1 MNKDVLY
8 IDVDDDI
15 TAIIGKV
22 KASKEKV
29 VALVPPK
36 RVGVLQSAVNL
47 RLLQRAATND
57 HKHLVLI
64 TNNQALMALAASAK
78 LPVAKNA
85 QSKPEI
91 PEAAALDVDDGEDII
106 DGSELPVGDHAR
118 MAGDTGG
125 DELDAAASTIIDGE
139 SVPESK
145 TPASSKAL
153 KTKRSTKVP
162 DFSMFRK
169 KVVLIGAGVVGLIVF
184 FVWALVFAPHATVV
198 ITARTND
205 VNVSKTIAI
214 STTNAT
220 DFSSGT
226 IKAISQQKKKPVSVD
241 FDATGEKNKGKIAS
255 GSVSLS
261 AQKCSGNPF
270 DVPSSVP
277 AGSTVN
283 SGGSSYITDTAIS
296 FSGSGTSGG
305 CYTYSGGTTGITA
318 TQAGASSNVSNGTF
332 SVSGRSDVSGTG
344 SASGGT
350 DDIIKVVTA
359 ADVQKAAA
367 QLATQEDQAIKSQ
380 LKAAFGSNVTII
392 ESSYKVD
399 KSTPVSTP
407 AVGQEAGG
415 KAKLTTEITYSI
427 LGVSESQL
435 NKYLD
440 AAVKDKI
447 ADQPDQQMYDNGA
460 KKASFSD
467 FQTEGDTSRVRII
480 ANGKVGP
487 DIDKEKIKE
496 QVKGKRFGD
505 IQADLESIQGVDDID
520 VKFFPFWVRT
530 VPGDVK
536 KITIEFRVND

>member
-47 RLLQRAATND
+47 RLLQRAASND

-118 MAGDTGG
+118 MAGDSGG

-139 SVPESK
+139 SVSESSA
-145 TPASSKAL
+145 PASSKTL
-153 KTKRSTKVP
+153 KTKKGPKVP

-184 FVWALVFAPHATVV
+184 LVWALIFAPHATVV
-198 ITARTND
+198 ITARTSD
-205 VNVSKTIAI
+205 VNVSKTIAV

-226 IKAISQQKKKPVSVD
+226 IKAISQQKKKPTSVD
-241 FDATGEKNKGKIAS
+241 FDATGQENKGNKATGTVEFSTNNISNLGTTIPAGTELTSSGGKVYLTNQSVTITIDNYTGATTAVTAAGPGAS
-255 GSVSLS
+255 YNGATGSVSGAPSGIS
-261 AQKCSGNPF
+261 AAF
-270 DVPSSVP
+270 
-277 AGSTVN
+277 
-283 SGGSSYITDTAIS
+283 TDATA
-296 FSGSGTSGG
+296 
-305 CYTYSGGTTGITA
+305 
-318 TQAGASSNVSNGTF
+318 NGTDRN
-332 SVSGRSDVSGTG
+332 V
-344 SASGGT
+344 
-350 DDIIKVVTA
+350 KVVTA
-359 ADVQKAAA
+359 ADVQKAAQ
-367 QLATQEDQAIKSQ
+367 QLATQEDQTIKSQ
-380 LKAAFGSNVTII
+380 LKAAFGDNVTII

-415 KAKLTTEITYSI
+415 KVKLTTEITYSI
-427 LGVSESQL
+427 LGVSETQL

-467 FQTEGDTSRVRII
+467 FQTEGDTSRVRIA